1 MSNNDYILFYS
12 NKCNHSKE
20 FLVLLTKDPELNKK
34 FIKINVDTRGV
45 KIPPYVKSVPSAI
58 IPMNGSPSLLV
69 GVNIF
74 KWYDENHKI
83 NVQSGSIMDYDPMG
97 MTGYSD
103 SFSFLDGKNEP
114 LKKAFSFVNENF
126 NIQTPDGN
134 SMMDDNQG
142 GRRGGGGGGGGNF
155 GGFDDRGGRG
165 GDRESHKKTQLD
177 MEYEHRMN
185 QRKLEVPLG
194 QPRIG

>member
-20 FLVLLTKDPELNKK
+20 LLVLLTKDPELNKK
-34 FIKINVDTRGV
+34 FIKINIDTRGV

-74 KWYDENHKI
+74 KWYDENHKV
-83 NVQSGSIMDYDPMG
+83 NVQSSSIMDYDPLG
-97 MTGYSD
+97 MAGYSD
-103 SFSFLDGKNEP
+103 NFSFLDGKNEP

-126 NIQTPDGN
+126 NIPTPDGN
-134 SMMDDNQG
+134 SMTGDNQSG
-142 GRRGGGGGGGGNF
+142 RGGGGSF
-155 GGFDDRGGRG
+155 GGFDDRGGGRG

-177 MEYEHRMN
+177 MEYEQRMN
-185 QRKLEVPLG
+185 QRKLDVPMG
-194 QPRIG
+194 PPRI